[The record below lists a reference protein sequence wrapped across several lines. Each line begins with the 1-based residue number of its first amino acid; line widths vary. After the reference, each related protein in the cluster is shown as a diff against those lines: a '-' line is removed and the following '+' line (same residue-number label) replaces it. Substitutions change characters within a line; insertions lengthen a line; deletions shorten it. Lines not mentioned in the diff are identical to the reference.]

1 MPYVSAVVVVALV
14 VVGKGSEPAAS
25 KEPAGADVAKLAAAG
40 LTLVESELSAAEEAL
55 VVGGKVSEVA
65 ASKEPAGADVAKSA
79 AVGMKLVESE
89 VSAA

>member
-1 MPYVSAVVVVALV
+1 MENGEIVRAEKAVAEVA
-14 VVGKGSEPAAS
+14 
-25 KEPAGADVAKLAAAG
+25 
-40 LTLVESELSAAEEAL
+40 AAEEAL
-55 VVGGKVSEVA
+55 VVVGKVSEPA